1 MSKGKGTNSNKSK
14 QIQTIC
20 SNNGQHSTDTVDR
33 TTEWA
38 LLLGTVGSDR
48 SSRERRSSRG
58 MWFWSQD
65 LLQLGNLEQRCSPK
79 FTMFSFFFWEMFKKS
94 SKRCPPEFRLFRL
107 EKPFTLKLWC
117 FLSLCDVYCFHNFHM
132 FFRFSLRSQEGNSLR
147 WLEEA
152 LWSRSH
158 LPWPDPPWW
167 GLQAK
172 WIRIE
177 GQGVGRV
184 GQGDHGANCSDLLP
198 HEQCLFR

>member
-1 MSKGKGTNSNKSK
+1 MILCQGKGTSSNKSK
-14 QIQTIC
+14 QFLQTT
-20 SNNGQHSTDTVDR
+20 STTAPHSRQHSYGR
-33 TTEWA
+33 
-38 LLLGTVGSDR
+38 
-48 SSRERRSSRG
+48 
-58 MWFWSQD
+58 WFWEVSFFSTD
-65 LLQLGNLEQRCSPK
+65 LPFCQNGGETTPTVACDFGRRTSCSWETWWSKRCSPEILLTWVQPVQAGK
-79 FTMFSFFFWEMFKKS
+79 TAVHCS
-94 SKRCPPEFRLFRL
+94 P
-107 EKPFTLKLWC
+107 
-117 FLSLCDVYCFHNFHM
+117 CDVFWVYVMFTVFIIFIIFICFSG
-132 FFRFSLRSQEGNSLR
+132 FSLRCQEGNSLR

-177 GQGVGRV
+177 GQGVVRV